1 MTRQIRGDRRQF
13 LTTAG
18 LGAGL
23 AAAGAAA
30 GAFPAPAIAQEVRRL
45 RMVTSWPK
53 GAPGVGVNAER
64 FARRLELL
72 SGGRIEVRFFAAGEL
87 VPPFE
92 VLDTVSAGT
101 AELAHSTPYY
111 WAGKA
116 QALHFF
122 TGIPFGLTAPECAA
136 WLTYGGGQELWD
148 EVYEPFGVK
157 AFYAGSSGTQAG
169 GWFNKEINSLE
180 DLQGLRFRVAGLG
193 GEVMRRLGVSPVLTP
208 PGEIGAALASGAVD
222 AVEWIGPW
230 NDIAFGLHRMARYYY
245 MPGVLEPGPGLE
257 IMINR
262 GVWDELPEDL
272 QEAVRSAA
280 HATAY
285 ETYADFLYHNTQS
298 FQTLLAEEG
307 VELRSFPDEVN
318 RAMAEQMVAVLDDL
332 SAGDPLF
339 AKVRESHDDFLRK
352 SLAYAP
358 KAEEGLLVA
367 RSAAVRL

>member
-1 MTRQIRGDRRQF
+1 MTSQHRSDRRTF

-18 LGAGL
+18 I
-23 AAAGAAA
+23 AAAGAAGA
-30 GAFPAPAIAQEVRRL
+30 ASAFPRPAIAQDVRRL
-45 RMVTSWPK
+45 RMVSSWPK

-92 VLDTVSAGT
+92 VLDAVSSGT
-101 AELAHSTPYY
+101 AELAHSSPYY

-122 TGIPFGLTAPECAA
+122 TGIPFGMTAPECAA
-136 WLTYGGGQELWD
+136 WITYGGGQELWD

-157 AFYAGSSGTQAG
+157 AFYAGSSGNQAG

-193 GEVMRRLGVSPVLTP
+193 GEVMRRLGASPVLTP
-208 PGEIGAALASGAVD
+208 PGEISAALASGAVD

-257 IMINR
+257 VMINR
-262 GVWDELPEDL
+262 GVWEELPEDL

-285 ETYADFLYHNTQS
+285 ETYADFLYHNTES
-298 FQTLLAEEG
+298 FQTLLADED
-307 VELRSFPDEVN
+307 VTIRSFPEEVTK
-318 RAMAEQMVAVLDDL
+318 AMAEAMVEVLDDL
-332 SAGDPLF
+332 AAGDEVF
-339 AKVRESHDDFLRK
+339 AKVRASHDDFLRK
-352 SLAYAP
+352 SIAYAP
-358 KAEEGLLVA
+358 NAEEGVLTA
-367 RSAAVRL
+367 RTASMKL